1 MNIKQL
7 ETFVWVSRLGSFRR
21 AADQLGSSQPAIS
34 ARIRELEEE
43 LGVSLLV
50 RDTRPVQLSS
60 HGRDLLRYAEEITE
74 LSSQLQERAG
84 RMHAIFGMVRIGA
97 THAVANWLPQFIAEL
112 RERFTGIEIRLN
124 VDYNDILIDMLL
136 KGQIDIAIVVGP
148 VDHVG
153 IGYNAL
159 YTNELLWVV
168 GRAAKNIPAILTPG
182 ALKRTPILTDSQN
195 SVIHQL
201 TFNWFRA
208 SGVEP
213 LRLDTCSGPIYRM
226 RLVETCDWIGVF
238 PESAIAALA
247 NPEKVTATV
256 GDPPFKS
263 IEFGIAYS
271 LTADFLPT
279 VKLVVEAARRSY
291 AGLDGLLPVS
301 LTPTDSSRAFCSNAM
316 RLI

>member
-50 RDTRPVQLSS
+50 RGSRPVQLSS

-74 LSSQLQERAG
+74 LAEQLQERAG

-97 THAVANWLPQFIAEL
+97 THAVANWMPQFIAEM
-112 RERFTGIEIRLN
+112 RARFTGIEIRLN
-124 VDYNDILIDMLL
+124 VDYNDILLDLL
-136 KGQIDIAIVVGP
+136 SKGRVDIAIIVGP
-148 VDHVG
+148 LDDPG
-153 IGYNAL
+153 IGYSPL
-159 YTNELLWVV
+159 YANELSWVAS
-168 GRAAKNIPAILTPG
+168 RSAKIIPSVLTPA
-182 ALKRTPILTDSQN
+182 ALKRTPILTDSQK
-195 SVIHQL
+195 SVIHRV

-208 SGVEP
+208 SGTEP

-226 RLVETCDWIGVF
+226 RLVETGEWIGVF

-247 NPEKVTATV
+247 DLEKVVVLA
-256 GDPPFKS
+256 GNPPFPA
-263 IEFGIAYS
+263 IEFGIAYR

-279 VKLVVEAARRSY
+279 VKLVVEAARKSY
-291 AGLDGLLPVS
+291 SGLE
-301 LTPTDSSRAFCSNAM
+301 TP
-316 RLI
+316 

>member
-21 AADQLGSSQPAIS
+21 AANQLGSSQPAIS

-50 RDTRPVQLSS
+50 RDSRPIQLSS

-74 LSSQLQERAG
+74 LSEQLQERAG

-97 THAVANWLPQFIAEL
+97 SHAVANWMPQFIAEL
-112 RERFTGIEIRLN
+112 RARFKGIEIRLN
-124 VDYNDILIDMLL
+124 VDYNDILLDLL
-136 KGQIDIAIVVGP
+136 SKGRVDIAIIVGP
-148 VDHVG
+148 VDDPG
-153 IGYNAL
+153 IGYSPL
-159 YTNELLWVV
+159 YANELSWVAS
-168 GRAAKNIPAILTPG
+168 RSAKNLPATLSPA
-182 ALKRTPILTDSQN
+182 ALKRTPILTDSQK
-195 SVIHQL
+195 SVIHQV

-226 RLVETCDWIGVF
+226 RLVETGEWIGVF
-238 PESAIAALA
+238 PEAAIAALA
-247 NPEKVTATV
+247 DLEKVV
-256 GDPPFKS
+256 VLSGDPSFPT
-263 IEFGIAYS
+263 IEYGIAYR

-279 VKLVVEAARRSY
+279 VKLVVEAARNSY
-291 AGLDGLLPVS
+291 SGAATS
-301 LTPTDSSRAFCSNAM
+301 
-316 RLI
+316 